1 MPAVDLQMEALERS
15 ASRRRTFYRWLL
27 FIILGVFAIY
37 YLAPMYVM
45 IVTSFKS
52 MEEIRK
58 GNLMMLPNEFLLD
71 AWKIAWGGRGY
82 EAGDVFLRPFFW
94 NSTKMVVPAV
104 VISTFLGAINGY
116 ILTKWRFKG
125 DNFIFLLFLFGCFIP
140 YQAILLPMARTLGAL
155 GISNSITGLVLVH
168 SVYGLSFTTLFFRN
182 YYVSIPDE
190 MIKAARIDGAGFF
203 KIFFKVLLPISAPI
217 IVVTVIW
224 QFTNIWND
232 FLFGSSFSFGEA
244 APIQVAL
251 NNMVLTSTSVK
262 QYNVDM
268 AAAFIAGFPTLVV
281 YVLAGKYFIRGLTAG
296 SVKGSSWQR
305 LKPEI

>member
-1 MPAVDLQMEALERS
+1 MPPVDLQIESQERS
-15 ASRRRTFYRWLL
+15 ASRKRTFYRWLL
-27 FIILGVFAIY
+27 FLVLGLFALY
-37 YLAPMYVM
+37 YLEPLYVM
-45 IVTSFKS
+45 IVTSLKS
-52 MEEIRK
+52 MEEIRQ
-58 GNLMMLPNEFLLD
+58 GNLMTLPGEFLLD
-71 AWKIAWGGRGY
+71 AWKIAWSGRGY
-82 EAGDVFLRPFFW
+82 TAGDVFLRPFFW
-94 NSTKMVVPAV
+94 NSTKMVIPAV
-104 VISTFLGAINGY
+104 VISTFLGALNGY
-116 ILTKWRFKG
+116 VLTKWRFRG
-125 DNFIFLLFLFGCFIP
+125 DNLIFLLFLFGCFIP
-140 YQAILLPMARTLGAL
+140 YQAILLPMARTLGIL
-155 GISNSITGLVLVH
+155 GISNSITGLVVVH
-168 SVYGLSFTTLFFRN
+168 SIYGLSFTTLFFRN

-281 YVLAGKYFIRGLTAG
+281 YILAGKYFIRGLTAG
-296 SVKGSSWQR
+296 SVKG
-305 LKPEI
+305 

>member
-15 ASRRRTFYRWLL
+15 ASRRRIFYRWLL
-27 FIILGVFAIY
+27 FLILGVFAIY

-58 GNLMMLPNEFLLD
+58 GNLMMLPKEFLLD

-82 EAGDVFLRPFFW
+82 DAGDVFLRPFFW

-125 DNFIFLLFLFGCFIP
+125 DNIIFLLFLFGCFIP

-281 YVLAGKYFIRGLTAG
+281 YILAGKYFIRGLTAG
-296 SVKGSSWQR
+296 SVKG
-305 LKPEI
+305 

>member
-1 MPAVDLQMEALERS
+1 MPPVDLQIESLERS
-15 ASRRRTFYRWLL
+15 ASRKRTFYRWLL
-27 FIILGVFAIY
+27 FLVLGLFALY
-37 YLAPMYVM
+37 YLAPLYVM
-45 IVTSFKS
+45 IVTSLKS
-52 MEEIRK
+52 MEEIRQ
-58 GNLMMLPNEFLLD
+58 GNLMTLPGEFLLD
-71 AWKIAWGGRGY
+71 AWKIAWSGRGY
-82 EAGDVFLRPFFW
+82 TAGDVFLRPFFW
-94 NSTKMVVPAV
+94 NSTKMVIPAV
-104 VISTFLGAINGY
+104 VISTFLGALNGY
-116 ILTKWRFKG
+116 VLTKWRFRG
-125 DNFIFLLFLFGCFIP
+125 DNLIFILFLFGCFIP
-140 YQAILLPMARTLGAL
+140 YQAILLPMARTLGIL
-155 GISNSITGLVLVH
+155 GISNSITGLVVVH
-168 SVYGLSFTTLFFRN
+168 SIYGLSFTTLFFRN

-281 YVLAGKYFIRGLTAG
+281 YILAGKYFIRGLTAG
-296 SVKGSSWQR
+296 SVKG
-305 LKPEI
+305 

>member
-1 MPAVDLQMEALERS
+1 MPPVDLQIESLERS
-15 ASRRRTFYRWLL
+15 ASRKRTFYRWLL
-27 FIILGVFAIY
+27 FLVLGLFALY
-37 YLAPMYVM
+37 YLAPLYVM
-45 IVTSFKS
+45 IVTSLKS
-52 MEEIRK
+52 MEEIRQ
-58 GNLMMLPNEFLLD
+58 GTLMTLPGEFLLD
-71 AWKIAWGGRGY
+71 AWKIAWSGRGY
-82 EAGDVFLRPFFW
+82 TAGDVFLRPFFW
-94 NSTKMVVPAV
+94 NSTKMVIPAV
-104 VISTFLGAINGY
+104 VISTFLGALNGY
-116 ILTKWRFKG
+116 VLTKWRFRG
-125 DNFIFLLFLFGCFIP
+125 DNLIFLLFLFGCFIP
-140 YQAILLPMARTLGAL
+140 YQAILLPMARTLGIL
-155 GISNSITGLVLVH
+155 GISNSITGLVVVH
-168 SVYGLSFTTLFFRN
+168 SIYGLSFTTLFFRN

-203 KIFFKVLLPISAPI
+203 KIFFKVLLPVSAPI

-281 YVLAGKYFIRGLTAG
+281 YILAGKYFIRGLTAG
-296 SVKGSSWQR
+296 SVKG
-305 LKPEI
+305 

>member
-1 MPAVDLQMEALERS
+1 MPPVDLQIESLERS
-15 ASRRRTFYRWLL
+15 SSRKRTFYRWLL
-27 FIILGVFAIY
+27 FLVLGLFALY
-37 YLAPMYVM
+37 YLAPLYVM
-45 IVTSFKS
+45 IVTSLKS
-52 MEEIRK
+52 MEEIRQ
-58 GNLMMLPNEFLLD
+58 GNLMTLPGEFLLD
-71 AWKIAWGGRGY
+71 AWKIAWSGRGY
-82 EAGDVFLRPFFW
+82 TAGDVCLRPFFW
-94 NSTKMVVPAV
+94 NSTKMVIPAV
-104 VISTFLGAINGY
+104 LISTFLGALNGSV
-116 ILTKWRFKG
+116 LTKWRFRG
-125 DNFIFLLFLFGCFIP
+125 DNLIFLLFLFGCFIP
-140 YQAILLPMARTLGAL
+140 YQAILLPMARTLGIL
-155 GISNSITGLVLVH
+155 GISNSITGLVVVH
-168 SVYGLSFTTLFFRN
+168 SIYGLSFTTLFFRN

-203 KIFFKVLLPISAPI
+203 KIFFKVLLPVSAPI

-281 YVLAGKYFIRGLTAG
+281 YILAGKYFIRGLTAG
-296 SVKGSSWQR
+296 SVKG
-305 LKPEI
+305 

>member
-1 MPAVDLQMEALERS
+1 MQTLDFKKMENIERS

-27 FIILGVFAIY
+27 FITLGIFALY
-37 YLAPMYVM
+37 YLAPLYVM
-45 IVTSFKS
+45 IITSLKS
-52 MEEIRK
+52 MEEIRQ
-58 GNLMMLPNEFLLD
+58 GNLMTLPGEIMFD
-71 AWKIAWGGRGY
+71 AWKTAWSGREY
-82 EAGDVFLRPFFW
+82 DAGNVFLRPFFW
-94 NSTKMVVPAV
+94 NSIKMVVPAV
-104 VISTFLGAINGY
+104 VISTFFGALNGY
-116 ILTKWRFKG
+116 VLTKWRFRG
-125 DNFIFLLFLFGCFIP
+125 DNLVFLLFLFGCFIP
-140 YQAILLPMARTLGAL
+140 YQAILLPMARTLGVL
-155 GISNSITGLVLVH
+155 GISNSITGLVVVH
-168 SVYGLSFTTLFFRN
+168 SIYGLSFTTLFFRN

-190 MIKAARIDGAGFF
+190 MIKAARIDGADFF

-262 QYNVDM
+262 EYNVDM
-268 AAAFIAGFPTLVV
+268 AAAFIAGIPTLLV

-296 SVKGSSWQR
+296 SVKG
-305 LKPEI
+305 

>member
-1 MPAVDLQMEALERS
+1 MPAVDLQMEALELS

-27 FIILGVFAIY
+27 FLILGVFAIY

-58 GNLMMLPNEFLLD
+58 GNLMMLPKEFLLD

-82 EAGDVFLRPFFW
+82 DAGDVFLRPFFW

-104 VISTFLGAINGY
+104 VLSTFLGAINGY

-125 DNFIFLLFLFGCFIP
+125 DNIIFLLFLFGCFIP

-281 YVLAGKYFIRGLTAG
+281 YILAGKYFIRGLTAG
-296 SVKGSSWQR
+296 SVKG
-305 LKPEI
+305 

>member
-1 MPAVDLQMEALERS
+1 MPPVDLQIESLERS
-15 ASRRRTFYRWLL
+15 ASRKRTFYRWLL
-27 FIILGVFAIY
+27 FLVLGLFALY
-37 YLAPMYVM
+37 YLAPLYVM
-45 IVTSFKS
+45 IVTSLKS
-52 MEEIRK
+52 MEEIRQ
-58 GNLMMLPNEFLLD
+58 GNLMTLPGEFLLD
-71 AWKIAWGGRGY
+71 AWKIAWSGRGY
-82 EAGDVFLRPFFW
+82 TAGDVFLRPFFW
-94 NSTKMVVPAV
+94 NSTKMVVPSV
-104 VISTFLGAINGY
+104 VISTFLGALNGY
-116 ILTKWRFKG
+116 VLTKWRFRG
-125 DNFIFLLFLFGCFIP
+125 DNIIFLLFLFGCFIP
-140 YQAILLPMARTLGAL
+140 YQAILLPMARTLGIL
-155 GISNSITGLVLVH
+155 GISNSITGLVVVH
-168 SVYGLSFTTLFFRN
+168 SIYGLSFTTLFFRN

-281 YVLAGKYFIRGLTAG
+281 YILAGKYFIRGLTAG
-296 SVKGSSWQR
+296 SVKG
-305 LKPEI
+305 

>member
-1 MPAVDLQMEALERS
+1 MQTLDFQEMENIERS
-15 ASRRRTFYRWLL
+15 ASRKRTFFRWLL
-27 FIILGVFAIY
+27 FLVLGLFAIY
-37 YLAPMYVM
+37 YLAPLYVM
-45 IVTSFKS
+45 IVTSLKT
-52 MEEIRK
+52 MEEIRQ
-58 GNLMMLPNEFLLD
+58 GNLMTLPGEIIFD
-71 AWKIAWGGRGY
+71 SWKTAWSGRGGID
-82 EAGDVFLRPFFW
+82 AGNVFLRPFFW
-94 NSTKMVVPAV
+94 NSIKMVVPAV
-104 VISTFLGAINGY
+104 VISTFFGALNGY
-116 ILTKWRFKG
+116 ALTKWRFRG
-125 DNFIFLLFLFGCFIP
+125 DNVVFLMFLFGCFIP
-140 YQAILLPMARTLGAL
+140 YQAILLPMARTLGVL
-155 GISNSITGLVLVH
+155 GISNSITGLVVVH
-168 SVYGLSFTTLFFRN
+168 SIYGLSFTTLFFRN

-262 QYNVDM
+262 EYNVDM
-268 AAAFIAGFPTLVV
+268 AAAFIAGIPTLIV

-296 SVKGSSWQR
+296 SVKG
-305 LKPEI
+305 

>member
-1 MPAVDLQMEALERS
+1 MPPVDFQIESLERS
-15 ASRRRTFYRWLL
+15 ASRKRTFYRWLL
-27 FIILGVFAIY
+27 FLVLGLFALY
-37 YLAPMYVM
+37 YLAPLYVM
-45 IVTSFKS
+45 IVTSLKS
-52 MEEIRK
+52 MEEIRQ
-58 GNLMMLPNEFLLD
+58 GNLMTLPGEFLLD
-71 AWKIAWGGRGY
+71 AWKIAWSGRGY
-82 EAGDVFLRPFFW
+82 TAGDVFLRPFFW
-94 NSTKMVVPAV
+94 NSTKMVIPAV
-104 VISTFLGAINGY
+104 VISTFLGALNGY
-116 ILTKWRFKG
+116 VLTKWRFRG
-125 DNFIFLLFLFGCFIP
+125 DNLIFLLFLFGCFIP
-140 YQAILLPMARTLGAL
+140 YQAILLPMARTLGIL
-155 GISNSITGLVLVH
+155 GISNSITGLVVVH
-168 SVYGLSFTTLFFRN
+168 SIYGLSFTTLFFRN

-203 KIFFKVLLPISAPI
+203 KIFFKVLLPVSAPI

-281 YVLAGKYFIRGLTAG
+281 YILAGKYFIRGLTAG
-296 SVKGSSWQR
+296 SVKG
-305 LKPEI
+305 

>member
-1 MPAVDLQMEALERS
+1 MPPVDLQIESLERS
-15 ASRRRTFYRWLL
+15 SSRKRTFYRWLL
-27 FIILGVFAIY
+27 FLVLGLFALY
-37 YLAPMYVM
+37 YLAPLYVM
-45 IVTSFKS
+45 IVTSLKS
-52 MEEIRK
+52 MEEIRQ
-58 GNLMMLPNEFLLD
+58 GNLMTLPGEFLLD
-71 AWKIAWGGRGY
+71 AWKIAWSGRGY
-82 EAGDVFLRPFFW
+82 TAGDVFLRPFFW
-94 NSTKMVVPAV
+94 NSTKMVIPAV
-104 VISTFLGAINGY
+104 VISTFLGALNGY
-116 ILTKWRFKG
+116 VLTKWRFRG
-125 DNFIFLLFLFGCFIP
+125 DNLIFLLFLFGCFIP
-140 YQAILLPMARTLGAL
+140 YQAILLPMARTLGIL
-155 GISNSITGLVLVH
+155 GISNSITGLVVVH
-168 SVYGLSFTTLFFRN
+168 SIYGLSFTTLFFRN

-203 KIFFKVLLPISAPI
+203 KIFFKVLLPVSAPI

-281 YVLAGKYFIRGLTAG
+281 YILAGKYFIRGLTAG
-296 SVKGSSWQR
+296 SVKG
-305 LKPEI
+305 

>member
-1 MPAVDLQMEALERS
+1 MPPVDLQIESLEHS
-15 ASRRRTFYRWLL
+15 ASRKRTFYRWLL
-27 FIILGVFAIY
+27 FLVLGLFALY
-37 YLAPMYVM
+37 YLAPLYVM
-45 IVTSFKS
+45 IVTSLKS
-52 MEEIRK
+52 MEEIRQ
-58 GNLMMLPNEFLLD
+58 GNLMTLPGEFLLD
-71 AWKIAWGGRGY
+71 AWKIAWSGRGY
-82 EAGDVFLRPFFW
+82 TAGDVFLRPFFW
-94 NSTKMVVPAV
+94 NSTKMVIPAV
-104 VISTFLGAINGY
+104 VISTFLGALNGY
-116 ILTKWRFKG
+116 VLTKWRFRG
-125 DNFIFLLFLFGCFIP
+125 DNLIFLLFLFGCFIP
-140 YQAILLPMARTLGAL
+140 YQAILLPMARTLGIL
-155 GISNSITGLVLVH
+155 GISNSITGLVVVH
-168 SVYGLSFTTLFFRN
+168 SIYGLSFTTMFFRN

-281 YVLAGKYFIRGLTAG
+281 YILAGKYFIRGLTAG
-296 SVKGSSWQR
+296 SVKG
-305 LKPEI
+305 